1 MERNNTCKYVTLPE
15 TATDLMNI
23 GRFNLK
29 VFPRKFDFKRQML
42 NTTTSTILSVVEVF
56 FPYLLSFFGWF
67 LYKEFFTFLKIS
79 LQMTAIVEKIYW
91 KFVL

>member
-56 FPYLLSFFGWF
+56 FLICFLFLVGFFIKNSSHF
-67 LYKEFFTFLKIS
+67 
-79 LQMTAIVEKIYW
+79 
-91 KFVL
+91 